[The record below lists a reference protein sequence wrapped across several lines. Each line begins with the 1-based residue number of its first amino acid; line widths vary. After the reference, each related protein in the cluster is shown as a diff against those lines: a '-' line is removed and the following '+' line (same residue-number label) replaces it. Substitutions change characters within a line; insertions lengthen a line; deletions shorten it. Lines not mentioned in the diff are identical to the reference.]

1 MSIRC
6 LIQLIT
12 LIMSL
17 ATVPLMAQVEEK
29 PIVEQG
35 GTPAVEKKKSKGKKK
50 LKKKKP
56 KLEEAVSDQP
66 SDVSGG
72 LGLTGNDDDMSPP
85 KEDGEV
91 TASSSARFQRFGLG
105 ASAGFAYLGF
115 GGGVDMWY
123 SPAKK
128 VDLSFRLLG
137 SSSKLAA
144 SGDDILYLETANV
157 SLMQL
162 ALNARFFVG
171 KSFFLLGG
179 LGLNSYSGDYGV
191 TVNPSKKEYLLPM
204 KASAAS
210 INFAIGN
217 MWKWDSGFTLGFD
230 WLGYSMLGG
239 VNLTLKDPDSVEEA
253 QIFQNFR
260 TIPGGGDPKEKAKAI
275 LTKNNIYL
283 LMMTI
288 GYGF

>member
-1 MSIRC
+1 MFIRC
-6 LIQLIT
+6 LIQLII
-12 LIMSL
+12 LIISL

-50 LKKKKP
+50 LNKKKRKP
-56 KLEEAVSDQP
+56 QEAITDQP
-66 SDVSGG
+66 SNISGG
-72 LGLTGNDDDMSPP
+72 LSLTGNDDDMSPP
-85 KEDGEV
+85 KDESEGV
-91 TASSSARFQRFGLG
+91 PSSSVRSQRFGLG
-105 ASAGFAYLGF
+105 ANAGFAYLGF

-123 SPAKK
+123 SPTKK
-128 VDLSFRLLG
+128 FDLSFRLLG
-137 SSSKLAA
+137 SSTKLAA

-162 ALNARFFVG
+162 ALNARFFIG

-191 TVNPSKKEYLLPM
+191 TVNPAKKEYLLPM

-210 INFAIGN
+210 VNFAIGN

-239 VNLTLKDPDSVEEA
+239 VNLTLKDPDSVEET
-253 QIFQNFR
+253 QVFQNFR

-275 LTKNNIYL
+275 LTKNNLYL
-283 LMMTI
+283 LMMTV